1 MNLKA
6 IKKTS
11 IGSLYDARNIY
22 APQDRF
28 IIEVF
33 WKWEGYLIGLTAVGF
48 VLIKRLGW
56 TLSGAKPH

>member
-1 MNLKA
+1 MNLKT

-22 APQDRF
+22 APQNRF

-33 WKWEGYLIGLTAVGF
+33 WKYEGSLIGLTAVGF
-48 VLIKRLGW
+48 CLD
-56 TLSGAKPH
+56 